1 MAKKTLYKIFAFGV
15 SVITITAVLI
25 LSVFYSY
32 SDNQLKEQL
41 RVVESVVENQLA
53 QDDDTAFIS
62 NHIDKN
68 VRITLV
74 AKDGAV
80 VADSQESANKLGNH
94 LNRQEIQQAIKNGEA
109 TVTRHSDTQEK
120 KVYYFAKQL
129 DNGNILRVSTEAKS
143 IGKFFSDYIIY
154 IILCIIVVIVAAVFV
169 SMGITKS
176 IVKPITQ
183 LGQSLDNIDKFKS
196 DEELKPLVNALLQQ
210 KKKQKMLDKQK
221 KQFTA
226 NVSHELK
233 TPLTSI
239 AGYAELI
246 ETGMA
251 KPEDIKP
258 FAGVIRK
265 QALRLVNLSEDIIQL
280 SQLEESDDEDMSFES
295 VNLYEIAQRCVEAL
309 NINAINKCVTLNLTG
324 EECYIRGKAQLVE
337 ELVYNLCDNAIRYNK
352 ENGNVT
358 VTVTS
363 LEKGA
368 SVSVKDTGIGIPK
381 KYQERIFER
390 FFRVDKSRSKA
401 TGGTGLGLAIVKHIT
416 QLHDAKLEIS
426 SEEGK
431 VTIYSKGNFC
441 MKRKSGLSKFN
452 GFLAIVLVICL
463 AATAFVINKYP
474 KIEAADA
481 NGGADAKDVAVI
493 DEFKAGTYGGKE
505 FKTQEDVVN
514 YYKEC
519 YDYTKTL
526 TAEYKTDSGET
537 HSYYK
542 MLGTETLEVNN
553 LLVEGKSNDII
564 NKLVPGIVGG
574 LFKGGTNGLS
584 PSGNRDPK
592 GDTKNDGKMDCTTS
606 HLTADDVLA
615 ANVKD
620 NNDGTITM
628 VIQPKEALLSTPGED
643 SQGRF
648 FNSLGD
654 ISSVVESISVLSFS
668 QGTVKDNFVVDY
680 KGGTGTFVI
689 DTKTNEITKADYTM
703 LVHIDVKH
711 ANVAV
716 LKDKSASLDIKYQCE
731 YPASD
736 DYLAGQ
742 NIGLTRVK

>member
-74 AKDGAV
+74 AKDGTV
-80 VADSQESANKLGNH
+80 IADSQESANKLGNH

-109 TVTRHSDTQEK
+109 TVTRHSDTQGK
-120 KVYYFAKQL
+120 KIYYFAKQL
-129 DNGNILRVSTEAKS
+129 DNGNILRVSAEAKS

-154 IILCIIVVIVAAVFV
+154 ILLCIIVVIVTAVFV

-265 QALRLVNLSEDIIQL
+265 QALRLVSLSEDIIQL

-309 NINAINKCVTLNLTG
+309 NINAINKGVTLNLTG

-337 ELVYNLCDNAIRYNK
+337 ELIYNLCDNAIRYNK

-358 VTVTS
+358 VTVTP

-416 QLHDAKLEIS
+416 QLHDAKLKIS

-431 VTIYSKGNFC
+431 
-441 MKRKSGLSKFN
+441 
-452 GFLAIVLVICL
+452 
-463 AATAFVINKYP
+463 
-474 KIEAADA
+474 
-481 NGGADAKDVAVI
+481 
-493 DEFKAGTYGGKE
+493 
-505 FKTQEDVVN
+505 
-514 YYKEC
+514 
-519 YDYTKTL
+519 
-526 TAEYKTDSGET
+526 
-537 HSYYK
+537 
-542 MLGTETLEVNN
+542 GTE
-553 LLVEGKSNDII
+553 II
-564 NKLVPGIVGG
+564 VT
-574 LFKGGTNGLS
+574 FK
-584 PSGNRDPK
+584 D
-592 GDTKNDGKMDCTTS
+592 
-606 HLTADDVLA
+606 
-615 ANVKD
+615 
-620 NNDGTITM
+620 
-628 VIQPKEALLSTPGED
+628 
-643 SQGRF
+643 
-648 FNSLGD
+648 
-654 ISSVVESISVLSFS
+654 
-668 QGTVKDNFVVDY
+668 
-680 KGGTGTFVI
+680 
-689 DTKTNEITKADYTM
+689 
-703 LVHIDVKH
+703 
-711 ANVAV
+711 
-716 LKDKSASLDIKYQCE
+716 
-731 YPASD
+731 
-736 DYLAGQ
+736 
-742 NIGLTRVK
+742 

>member
-74 AKDGAV
+74 AKDGTV
-80 VADSQESANKLGNH
+80 IADSQESANKLENH

-109 TVTRHSDTQEK
+109 TVTRHSDTQGK
-120 KVYYFAKQL
+120 KIYYFAKQL

-154 IILCIIVVIVAAVFV
+154 ILLCIIVVIVTAVFV

-280 SQLEESDDEDMSFES
+280 SQLEESDEDMSFES

-309 NINAINKCVTLNLTG
+309 NINAINKGVTLNLTG

-352 ENGNVT
+352 ENGSVT
-358 VTVTS
+358 VTVNP

-431 VTIYSKGNFC
+431 
-441 MKRKSGLSKFN
+441 
-452 GFLAIVLVICL
+452 
-463 AATAFVINKYP
+463 
-474 KIEAADA
+474 
-481 NGGADAKDVAVI
+481 
-493 DEFKAGTYGGKE
+493 
-505 FKTQEDVVN
+505 
-514 YYKEC
+514 
-519 YDYTKTL
+519 
-526 TAEYKTDSGET
+526 
-537 HSYYK
+537 
-542 MLGTETLEVNN
+542 GTE
-553 LLVEGKSNDII
+553 II
-564 NKLVPGIVGG
+564 VT
-574 LFKGGTNGLS
+574 FK
-584 PSGNRDPK
+584 D
-592 GDTKNDGKMDCTTS
+592 
-606 HLTADDVLA
+606 
-615 ANVKD
+615 
-620 NNDGTITM
+620 
-628 VIQPKEALLSTPGED
+628 
-643 SQGRF
+643 
-648 FNSLGD
+648 
-654 ISSVVESISVLSFS
+654 
-668 QGTVKDNFVVDY
+668 
-680 KGGTGTFVI
+680 
-689 DTKTNEITKADYTM
+689 
-703 LVHIDVKH
+703 
-711 ANVAV
+711 
-716 LKDKSASLDIKYQCE
+716 
-731 YPASD
+731 
-736 DYLAGQ
+736 
-742 NIGLTRVK
+742 

>member
-74 AKDGAV
+74 AKDGTV
-80 VADSQESANKLGNH
+80 IADSQESANKLGNH

-129 DNGNILRVSTEAKS
+129 DNGNVLRVSAEAKS

-154 IILCIIVVIVAAVFV
+154 ILLCIIVVIVTAVFV

-280 SQLEESDDEDMSFES
+280 SQLEESDEDMSFES

-309 NINAINKCVTLNLTG
+309 NINAINKGVTLNLTG

-358 VTVTS
+358 VTVNP

-431 VTIYSKGNFC
+431 
-441 MKRKSGLSKFN
+441 
-452 GFLAIVLVICL
+452 
-463 AATAFVINKYP
+463 
-474 KIEAADA
+474 
-481 NGGADAKDVAVI
+481 
-493 DEFKAGTYGGKE
+493 
-505 FKTQEDVVN
+505 
-514 YYKEC
+514 
-519 YDYTKTL
+519 
-526 TAEYKTDSGET
+526 
-537 HSYYK
+537 
-542 MLGTETLEVNN
+542 GTE
-553 LLVEGKSNDII
+553 II
-564 NKLVPGIVGG
+564 VT
-574 LFKGGTNGLS
+574 FK
-584 PSGNRDPK
+584 D
-592 GDTKNDGKMDCTTS
+592 
-606 HLTADDVLA
+606 
-615 ANVKD
+615 
-620 NNDGTITM
+620 
-628 VIQPKEALLSTPGED
+628 
-643 SQGRF
+643 
-648 FNSLGD
+648 
-654 ISSVVESISVLSFS
+654 
-668 QGTVKDNFVVDY
+668 
-680 KGGTGTFVI
+680 
-689 DTKTNEITKADYTM
+689 
-703 LVHIDVKH
+703 
-711 ANVAV
+711 
-716 LKDKSASLDIKYQCE
+716 
-731 YPASD
+731 
-736 DYLAGQ
+736 
-742 NIGLTRVK
+742 

>member
-431 VTIYSKGNFC
+431 
-441 MKRKSGLSKFN
+441 
-452 GFLAIVLVICL
+452 
-463 AATAFVINKYP
+463 
-474 KIEAADA
+474 
-481 NGGADAKDVAVI
+481 
-493 DEFKAGTYGGKE
+493 
-505 FKTQEDVVN
+505 
-514 YYKEC
+514 
-519 YDYTKTL
+519 
-526 TAEYKTDSGET
+526 
-537 HSYYK
+537 
-542 MLGTETLEVNN
+542 GTE
-553 LLVEGKSNDII
+553 II
-564 NKLVPGIVGG
+564 VT
-574 LFKGGTNGLS
+574 FK
-584 PSGNRDPK
+584 D
-592 GDTKNDGKMDCTTS
+592 
-606 HLTADDVLA
+606 
-615 ANVKD
+615 
-620 NNDGTITM
+620 
-628 VIQPKEALLSTPGED
+628 
-643 SQGRF
+643 
-648 FNSLGD
+648 
-654 ISSVVESISVLSFS
+654 
-668 QGTVKDNFVVDY
+668 
-680 KGGTGTFVI
+680 
-689 DTKTNEITKADYTM
+689 
-703 LVHIDVKH
+703 
-711 ANVAV
+711 
-716 LKDKSASLDIKYQCE
+716 
-731 YPASD
+731 
-736 DYLAGQ
+736 
-742 NIGLTRVK
+742 

>member
-53 QDDDTAFIS
+53 QDDDTSFIS

-74 AKDGAV
+74 AKDGTV
-80 VADSQESANKLGNH
+80 IADSQESANKLGNH

-109 TVTRHSDTQEK
+109 TVTRHSDTQGK
-120 KVYYFAKQL
+120 KIYYFAKQL

-154 IILCIIVVIVAAVFV
+154 ILLCIIVVIVTAVFV

-309 NINAINKCVTLNLTG
+309 NINAINKGVTLNLTG

-352 ENGNVT
+352 ENGSVT
-358 VTVTS
+358 VTVTP

-431 VTIYSKGNFC
+431 
-441 MKRKSGLSKFN
+441 
-452 GFLAIVLVICL
+452 
-463 AATAFVINKYP
+463 
-474 KIEAADA
+474 
-481 NGGADAKDVAVI
+481 
-493 DEFKAGTYGGKE
+493 
-505 FKTQEDVVN
+505 
-514 YYKEC
+514 
-519 YDYTKTL
+519 
-526 TAEYKTDSGET
+526 
-537 HSYYK
+537 
-542 MLGTETLEVNN
+542 GTE
-553 LLVEGKSNDII
+553 II
-564 NKLVPGIVGG
+564 VT
-574 LFKGGTNGLS
+574 FK
-584 PSGNRDPK
+584 D
-592 GDTKNDGKMDCTTS
+592 
-606 HLTADDVLA
+606 
-615 ANVKD
+615 
-620 NNDGTITM
+620 
-628 VIQPKEALLSTPGED
+628 
-643 SQGRF
+643 
-648 FNSLGD
+648 
-654 ISSVVESISVLSFS
+654 
-668 QGTVKDNFVVDY
+668 
-680 KGGTGTFVI
+680 
-689 DTKTNEITKADYTM
+689 
-703 LVHIDVKH
+703 
-711 ANVAV
+711 
-716 LKDKSASLDIKYQCE
+716 
-731 YPASD
+731 
-736 DYLAGQ
+736 
-742 NIGLTRVK
+742 

>member
-74 AKDGAV
+74 AKDGTV
-80 VADSQESANKLGNH
+80 IADSQESANKLGNH

-109 TVTRHSDTQEK
+109 TVTRHSDTQGK
-120 KVYYFAKQL
+120 KIYYFAKQL

-143 IGKFFSDYIIY
+143 IGKFFSDYIMY
-154 IILCIIVVIVAAVFV
+154 IFLCIIVVIVAAVFV

-358 VTVTS
+358 VTVNP

-431 VTIYSKGNFC
+431 
-441 MKRKSGLSKFN
+441 
-452 GFLAIVLVICL
+452 
-463 AATAFVINKYP
+463 
-474 KIEAADA
+474 
-481 NGGADAKDVAVI
+481 
-493 DEFKAGTYGGKE
+493 
-505 FKTQEDVVN
+505 
-514 YYKEC
+514 
-519 YDYTKTL
+519 
-526 TAEYKTDSGET
+526 
-537 HSYYK
+537 
-542 MLGTETLEVNN
+542 GTE
-553 LLVEGKSNDII
+553 II
-564 NKLVPGIVGG
+564 VT
-574 LFKGGTNGLS
+574 FK
-584 PSGNRDPK
+584 D
-592 GDTKNDGKMDCTTS
+592 
-606 HLTADDVLA
+606 
-615 ANVKD
+615 
-620 NNDGTITM
+620 
-628 VIQPKEALLSTPGED
+628 
-643 SQGRF
+643 
-648 FNSLGD
+648 
-654 ISSVVESISVLSFS
+654 
-668 QGTVKDNFVVDY
+668 
-680 KGGTGTFVI
+680 
-689 DTKTNEITKADYTM
+689 
-703 LVHIDVKH
+703 
-711 ANVAV
+711 
-716 LKDKSASLDIKYQCE
+716 
-731 YPASD
+731 
-736 DYLAGQ
+736 
-742 NIGLTRVK
+742 

>member
-74 AKDGAV
+74 AKDGTV
-80 VADSQESANKLGNH
+80 IADSQESANKLGNH

-129 DNGNILRVSTEAKS
+129 DNGNVLRVSAEAKS

-154 IILCIIVVIVAAVFV
+154 IFLCIIVVIVAAVFV

-358 VTVTS
+358 VTVTP

-390 FFRVDKSRSKA
+390 FFLVDKSRSKA

-431 VTIYSKGNFC
+431 
-441 MKRKSGLSKFN
+441 
-452 GFLAIVLVICL
+452 
-463 AATAFVINKYP
+463 
-474 KIEAADA
+474 
-481 NGGADAKDVAVI
+481 
-493 DEFKAGTYGGKE
+493 
-505 FKTQEDVVN
+505 
-514 YYKEC
+514 
-519 YDYTKTL
+519 
-526 TAEYKTDSGET
+526 
-537 HSYYK
+537 
-542 MLGTETLEVNN
+542 GTE
-553 LLVEGKSNDII
+553 II
-564 NKLVPGIVGG
+564 VT
-574 LFKGGTNGLS
+574 FK
-584 PSGNRDPK
+584 D
-592 GDTKNDGKMDCTTS
+592 
-606 HLTADDVLA
+606 
-615 ANVKD
+615 
-620 NNDGTITM
+620 
-628 VIQPKEALLSTPGED
+628 
-643 SQGRF
+643 
-648 FNSLGD
+648 
-654 ISSVVESISVLSFS
+654 
-668 QGTVKDNFVVDY
+668 
-680 KGGTGTFVI
+680 
-689 DTKTNEITKADYTM
+689 
-703 LVHIDVKH
+703 
-711 ANVAV
+711 
-716 LKDKSASLDIKYQCE
+716 
-731 YPASD
+731 
-736 DYLAGQ
+736 
-742 NIGLTRVK
+742 

>member
-74 AKDGAV
+74 AKDGTV
-80 VADSQESANKLGNH
+80 IADSQESANKLGNH

-109 TVTRHSDTQEK
+109 TVTRHSDTQGK

-154 IILCIIVVIVAAVFV
+154 ILLCIIVVIVTAVFV

-309 NINAINKCVTLNLTG
+309 NINAINKGVTLNLTG

-358 VTVTS
+358 VTVKP

-431 VTIYSKGNFC
+431 
-441 MKRKSGLSKFN
+441 
-452 GFLAIVLVICL
+452 
-463 AATAFVINKYP
+463 
-474 KIEAADA
+474 
-481 NGGADAKDVAVI
+481 
-493 DEFKAGTYGGKE
+493 
-505 FKTQEDVVN
+505 
-514 YYKEC
+514 
-519 YDYTKTL
+519 
-526 TAEYKTDSGET
+526 
-537 HSYYK
+537 
-542 MLGTETLEVNN
+542 GTE
-553 LLVEGKSNDII
+553 II
-564 NKLVPGIVGG
+564 VT
-574 LFKGGTNGLS
+574 FK
-584 PSGNRDPK
+584 D
-592 GDTKNDGKMDCTTS
+592 
-606 HLTADDVLA
+606 
-615 ANVKD
+615 
-620 NNDGTITM
+620 
-628 VIQPKEALLSTPGED
+628 
-643 SQGRF
+643 
-648 FNSLGD
+648 
-654 ISSVVESISVLSFS
+654 
-668 QGTVKDNFVVDY
+668 
-680 KGGTGTFVI
+680 
-689 DTKTNEITKADYTM
+689 
-703 LVHIDVKH
+703 
-711 ANVAV
+711 
-716 LKDKSASLDIKYQCE
+716 
-731 YPASD
+731 
-736 DYLAGQ
+736 
-742 NIGLTRVK
+742 

>member
-74 AKDGAV
+74 AKDGTV
-80 VADSQESANKLGNH
+80 IADSQESANKLGNH

-109 TVTRHSDTQEK
+109 TVTRHSDTQGK

-129 DNGNILRVSTEAKS
+129 DNGNILRVSAEAKS

-154 IILCIIVVIVAAVFV
+154 ILLCIIVVIVTAVFV

-358 VTVTS
+358 VTVS
-363 LEKGA
+363 PLEKGA

-431 VTIYSKGNFC
+431 
-441 MKRKSGLSKFN
+441 
-452 GFLAIVLVICL
+452 
-463 AATAFVINKYP
+463 
-474 KIEAADA
+474 
-481 NGGADAKDVAVI
+481 
-493 DEFKAGTYGGKE
+493 
-505 FKTQEDVVN
+505 
-514 YYKEC
+514 
-519 YDYTKTL
+519 
-526 TAEYKTDSGET
+526 
-537 HSYYK
+537 
-542 MLGTETLEVNN
+542 GTE
-553 LLVEGKSNDII
+553 II
-564 NKLVPGIVGG
+564 VT
-574 LFKGGTNGLS
+574 FK
-584 PSGNRDPK
+584 D
-592 GDTKNDGKMDCTTS
+592 
-606 HLTADDVLA
+606 
-615 ANVKD
+615 
-620 NNDGTITM
+620 
-628 VIQPKEALLSTPGED
+628 
-643 SQGRF
+643 
-648 FNSLGD
+648 
-654 ISSVVESISVLSFS
+654 
-668 QGTVKDNFVVDY
+668 
-680 KGGTGTFVI
+680 
-689 DTKTNEITKADYTM
+689 
-703 LVHIDVKH
+703 
-711 ANVAV
+711 
-716 LKDKSASLDIKYQCE
+716 
-731 YPASD
+731 
-736 DYLAGQ
+736 
-742 NIGLTRVK
+742 

>member
-74 AKDGAV
+74 AKDGTV
-80 VADSQESANKLGNH
+80 IADSQESANKLGNH

-109 TVTRHSDTQEK
+109 TVTRHSDTQGK
-120 KVYYFAKQL
+120 KIYYFAKQL
-129 DNGNILRVSTEAKS
+129 DNGNVLRVSAEAKS
-143 IGKFFSDYIIY
+143 IGKFFSDYIMY
-154 IILCIIVVIVAAVFV
+154 IFLCIIVVIVAAVFV

-309 NINAINKCVTLNLTG
+309 NINAINKGVTLNLTG

-358 VTVTS
+358 VTVNP

-431 VTIYSKGNFC
+431 
-441 MKRKSGLSKFN
+441 
-452 GFLAIVLVICL
+452 
-463 AATAFVINKYP
+463 
-474 KIEAADA
+474 
-481 NGGADAKDVAVI
+481 
-493 DEFKAGTYGGKE
+493 
-505 FKTQEDVVN
+505 
-514 YYKEC
+514 
-519 YDYTKTL
+519 
-526 TAEYKTDSGET
+526 
-537 HSYYK
+537 
-542 MLGTETLEVNN
+542 GTE
-553 LLVEGKSNDII
+553 II
-564 NKLVPGIVGG
+564 VT
-574 LFKGGTNGLS
+574 FK
-584 PSGNRDPK
+584 D
-592 GDTKNDGKMDCTTS
+592 
-606 HLTADDVLA
+606 
-615 ANVKD
+615 
-620 NNDGTITM
+620 
-628 VIQPKEALLSTPGED
+628 
-643 SQGRF
+643 
-648 FNSLGD
+648 
-654 ISSVVESISVLSFS
+654 
-668 QGTVKDNFVVDY
+668 
-680 KGGTGTFVI
+680 
-689 DTKTNEITKADYTM
+689 
-703 LVHIDVKH
+703 
-711 ANVAV
+711 
-716 LKDKSASLDIKYQCE
+716 
-731 YPASD
+731 
-736 DYLAGQ
+736 
-742 NIGLTRVK
+742 

>member
-74 AKDGAV
+74 ANDGTV
-80 VADSQESANKLGNH
+80 IADSQESANKLENH

-109 TVTRHSDTQEK
+109 TVTRHSDTQGK
-120 KVYYFAKQL
+120 KIYYFAKQL

-154 IILCIIVVIVAAVFV
+154 ILLCIIVVIVTAVFV

-358 VTVTS
+358 VTVTP

-431 VTIYSKGNFC
+431 
-441 MKRKSGLSKFN
+441 
-452 GFLAIVLVICL
+452 
-463 AATAFVINKYP
+463 
-474 KIEAADA
+474 
-481 NGGADAKDVAVI
+481 
-493 DEFKAGTYGGKE
+493 
-505 FKTQEDVVN
+505 
-514 YYKEC
+514 
-519 YDYTKTL
+519 
-526 TAEYKTDSGET
+526 
-537 HSYYK
+537 
-542 MLGTETLEVNN
+542 GTE
-553 LLVEGKSNDII
+553 II
-564 NKLVPGIVGG
+564 VT
-574 LFKGGTNGLS
+574 FK
-584 PSGNRDPK
+584 D
-592 GDTKNDGKMDCTTS
+592 
-606 HLTADDVLA
+606 
-615 ANVKD
+615 
-620 NNDGTITM
+620 
-628 VIQPKEALLSTPGED
+628 
-643 SQGRF
+643 
-648 FNSLGD
+648 
-654 ISSVVESISVLSFS
+654 
-668 QGTVKDNFVVDY
+668 
-680 KGGTGTFVI
+680 
-689 DTKTNEITKADYTM
+689 
-703 LVHIDVKH
+703 
-711 ANVAV
+711 
-716 LKDKSASLDIKYQCE
+716 
-731 YPASD
+731 
-736 DYLAGQ
+736 
-742 NIGLTRVK
+742 

>member
-74 AKDGAV
+74 AKDGTV
-80 VADSQESANKLGNH
+80 IADSQESANKLGNH

-129 DNGNILRVSTEAKS
+129 DNGNILRVSAEAKS

-154 IILCIIVVIVAAVFV
+154 ILLCIIVVIVTAVFV

-358 VTVTS
+358 VTVNP

-431 VTIYSKGNFC
+431 
-441 MKRKSGLSKFN
+441 
-452 GFLAIVLVICL
+452 
-463 AATAFVINKYP
+463 
-474 KIEAADA
+474 
-481 NGGADAKDVAVI
+481 
-493 DEFKAGTYGGKE
+493 
-505 FKTQEDVVN
+505 
-514 YYKEC
+514 
-519 YDYTKTL
+519 
-526 TAEYKTDSGET
+526 
-537 HSYYK
+537 
-542 MLGTETLEVNN
+542 GTE
-553 LLVEGKSNDII
+553 II
-564 NKLVPGIVGG
+564 VT
-574 LFKGGTNGLS
+574 FK
-584 PSGNRDPK
+584 D
-592 GDTKNDGKMDCTTS
+592 
-606 HLTADDVLA
+606 
-615 ANVKD
+615 
-620 NNDGTITM
+620 
-628 VIQPKEALLSTPGED
+628 
-643 SQGRF
+643 
-648 FNSLGD
+648 
-654 ISSVVESISVLSFS
+654 
-668 QGTVKDNFVVDY
+668 
-680 KGGTGTFVI
+680 
-689 DTKTNEITKADYTM
+689 
-703 LVHIDVKH
+703 
-711 ANVAV
+711 
-716 LKDKSASLDIKYQCE
+716 
-731 YPASD
+731 
-736 DYLAGQ
+736 
-742 NIGLTRVK
+742 

>member
-74 AKDGAV
+74 AKDGTV
-80 VADSQESANKLGNH
+80 IADSQESANKLGNH

-129 DNGNILRVSTEAKS
+129 DNGNVLRVSAEAKS

-154 IILCIIVVIVAAVFV
+154 ILLCIIVVIVTAVFV

-309 NINAINKCVTLNLTG
+309 NINAINKGVTLNLTG

-358 VTVTS
+358 VTVTP

-426 SEEGK
+426 SEE
-431 VTIYSKGNFC
+431 SKGTEI
-441 MKRKSGLSKFN
+441 
-452 GFLAIVLVICL
+452 IV
-463 AATAFVINKYP
+463 T
-474 KIEAADA
+474 
-481 NGGADAKDVAVI
+481 
-493 DEFKAGTYGGKE
+493 FKE
-505 FKTQEDVVN
+505 
-514 YYKEC
+514 
-519 YDYTKTL
+519 
-526 TAEYKTDSGET
+526 
-537 HSYYK
+537 
-542 MLGTETLEVNN
+542 
-553 LLVEGKSNDII
+553 
-564 NKLVPGIVGG
+564 
-574 LFKGGTNGLS
+574 
-584 PSGNRDPK
+584 
-592 GDTKNDGKMDCTTS
+592 
-606 HLTADDVLA
+606 
-615 ANVKD
+615 
-620 NNDGTITM
+620 
-628 VIQPKEALLSTPGED
+628 
-643 SQGRF
+643 
-648 FNSLGD
+648 
-654 ISSVVESISVLSFS
+654 
-668 QGTVKDNFVVDY
+668 
-680 KGGTGTFVI
+680 
-689 DTKTNEITKADYTM
+689 
-703 LVHIDVKH
+703 
-711 ANVAV
+711 
-716 LKDKSASLDIKYQCE
+716 
-731 YPASD
+731 
-736 DYLAGQ
+736 
-742 NIGLTRVK
+742 

>member
-1 MAKKTLYKIFAFGV
+1 MTKKTLYKIFAFGV

-32 SDNQLKEQL
+32 SDKQLKEQL
-41 RVVESVVENQLA
+41 RVIENVVETQLA
-53 QDDDTAFIS
+53 QDDNTDFIS

-68 VRITLV
+68 IRITLV
-74 AKDGAV
+74 AKYGTV
-80 VADSQESANKLGNH
+80 IADSWESASKLDNH
-94 LNRQEIQQAIKNGEA
+94 LQRQEIQQAIKNGEA
-109 TVTRHSDTQEK
+109 TVTRHSDTQGQ

-129 DNGNILRVSTEAKS
+129 SNGNILRVSTEAKS
-143 IGKFFSDYIIY
+143 IGRFFSDYIIY
-154 IILCIIVVIVAAVFV
+154 ILLCIIVVIVAAVFV
-169 SMGITKS
+169 SIGITKS
-176 IVKPITQ
+176 IVKPITR

-265 QALRLVNLSEDIIQL
+265 QALRLVSLSEDIIQL

-309 NINAINKCVTLNLTG
+309 NINAINKGVTLSLAG

-352 ENGNVT
+352 ENGSVT
-358 VTVTS
+358 VTVTP

-416 QLHDAKLEIS
+416 QLHDAKLEIN

-431 VTIYSKGNFC
+431 
-441 MKRKSGLSKFN
+441 
-452 GFLAIVLVICL
+452 
-463 AATAFVINKYP
+463 
-474 KIEAADA
+474 
-481 NGGADAKDVAVI
+481 
-493 DEFKAGTYGGKE
+493 
-505 FKTQEDVVN
+505 
-514 YYKEC
+514 
-519 YDYTKTL
+519 
-526 TAEYKTDSGET
+526 
-537 HSYYK
+537 
-542 MLGTETLEVNN
+542 GTE
-553 LLVEGKSNDII
+553 II
-564 NKLVPGIVGG
+564 VT
-574 LFKGGTNGLS
+574 FK
-584 PSGNRDPK
+584 D
-592 GDTKNDGKMDCTTS
+592 
-606 HLTADDVLA
+606 
-615 ANVKD
+615 
-620 NNDGTITM
+620 
-628 VIQPKEALLSTPGED
+628 
-643 SQGRF
+643 
-648 FNSLGD
+648 
-654 ISSVVESISVLSFS
+654 
-668 QGTVKDNFVVDY
+668 
-680 KGGTGTFVI
+680 
-689 DTKTNEITKADYTM
+689 
-703 LVHIDVKH
+703 
-711 ANVAV
+711 
-716 LKDKSASLDIKYQCE
+716 
-731 YPASD
+731 
-736 DYLAGQ
+736 
-742 NIGLTRVK
+742 

>member
-1 MAKKTLYKIFAFGV
+1 VAKKTLYKIFAFGV

-431 VTIYSKGNFC
+431 
-441 MKRKSGLSKFN
+441 
-452 GFLAIVLVICL
+452 
-463 AATAFVINKYP
+463 
-474 KIEAADA
+474 
-481 NGGADAKDVAVI
+481 
-493 DEFKAGTYGGKE
+493 
-505 FKTQEDVVN
+505 
-514 YYKEC
+514 
-519 YDYTKTL
+519 
-526 TAEYKTDSGET
+526 
-537 HSYYK
+537 
-542 MLGTETLEVNN
+542 GTE
-553 LLVEGKSNDII
+553 II
-564 NKLVPGIVGG
+564 VT
-574 LFKGGTNGLS
+574 FK
-584 PSGNRDPK
+584 D
-592 GDTKNDGKMDCTTS
+592 
-606 HLTADDVLA
+606 
-615 ANVKD
+615 
-620 NNDGTITM
+620 
-628 VIQPKEALLSTPGED
+628 
-643 SQGRF
+643 
-648 FNSLGD
+648 
-654 ISSVVESISVLSFS
+654 
-668 QGTVKDNFVVDY
+668 
-680 KGGTGTFVI
+680 
-689 DTKTNEITKADYTM
+689 
-703 LVHIDVKH
+703 
-711 ANVAV
+711 
-716 LKDKSASLDIKYQCE
+716 
-731 YPASD
+731 
-736 DYLAGQ
+736 
-742 NIGLTRVK
+742 

>member
-74 AKDGAV
+74 AKDGTV
-80 VADSQESANKLGNH
+80 IADSQESANKLGNH

-109 TVTRHSDTQEK
+109 TVTRHSDTQGK

-129 DNGNILRVSTEAKS
+129 DNGNILRVSAEAKS

-154 IILCIIVVIVAAVFV
+154 ILLCIIVVIVTAVFV

-309 NINAINKCVTLNLTG
+309 NINAINKGVTLNLTG

-358 VTVTS
+358 VTVTP

-368 SVSVKDTGIGIPK
+368 SVSVKDTGIGISK

-426 SEEGK
+426 SEE
-431 VTIYSKGNFC
+431 SKGTEI
-441 MKRKSGLSKFN
+441 
-452 GFLAIVLVICL
+452 IV
-463 AATAFVINKYP
+463 TF
-474 KIEAADA
+474 
-481 NGGADAKDVAVI
+481 KD
-493 DEFKAGTYGGKE
+493 
-505 FKTQEDVVN
+505 
-514 YYKEC
+514 
-519 YDYTKTL
+519 
-526 TAEYKTDSGET
+526 
-537 HSYYK
+537 
-542 MLGTETLEVNN
+542 
-553 LLVEGKSNDII
+553 
-564 NKLVPGIVGG
+564 
-574 LFKGGTNGLS
+574 
-584 PSGNRDPK
+584 
-592 GDTKNDGKMDCTTS
+592 
-606 HLTADDVLA
+606 
-615 ANVKD
+615 
-620 NNDGTITM
+620 
-628 VIQPKEALLSTPGED
+628 
-643 SQGRF
+643 
-648 FNSLGD
+648 
-654 ISSVVESISVLSFS
+654 
-668 QGTVKDNFVVDY
+668 
-680 KGGTGTFVI
+680 
-689 DTKTNEITKADYTM
+689 
-703 LVHIDVKH
+703 
-711 ANVAV
+711 
-716 LKDKSASLDIKYQCE
+716 
-731 YPASD
+731 
-736 DYLAGQ
+736 
-742 NIGLTRVK
+742 

>member
-53 QDDDTAFIS
+53 QDDDTSFIS

-74 AKDGAV
+74 AKDGTV
-80 VADSQESANKLGNH
+80 IADSQESVNKLGNH

-109 TVTRHSDTQEK
+109 TVTRHSDTQGK

-129 DNGNILRVSTEAKS
+129 DNGNVLRVSAEAKS

-154 IILCIIVVIVAAVFV
+154 IFLCIIVVIVAAVFV

-309 NINAINKCVTLNLTG
+309 NINAINKGVTLNLIG
-324 EECYIRGKAQLVE
+324 EQCYIRGKAQLVE

-358 VTVTS
+358 VTVTP

-431 VTIYSKGNFC
+431 
-441 MKRKSGLSKFN
+441 
-452 GFLAIVLVICL
+452 
-463 AATAFVINKYP
+463 
-474 KIEAADA
+474 
-481 NGGADAKDVAVI
+481 
-493 DEFKAGTYGGKE
+493 
-505 FKTQEDVVN
+505 
-514 YYKEC
+514 
-519 YDYTKTL
+519 
-526 TAEYKTDSGET
+526 
-537 HSYYK
+537 
-542 MLGTETLEVNN
+542 GTE
-553 LLVEGKSNDII
+553 II
-564 NKLVPGIVGG
+564 VT
-574 LFKGGTNGLS
+574 FK
-584 PSGNRDPK
+584 D
-592 GDTKNDGKMDCTTS
+592 
-606 HLTADDVLA
+606 
-615 ANVKD
+615 
-620 NNDGTITM
+620 
-628 VIQPKEALLSTPGED
+628 
-643 SQGRF
+643 
-648 FNSLGD
+648 
-654 ISSVVESISVLSFS
+654 
-668 QGTVKDNFVVDY
+668 
-680 KGGTGTFVI
+680 
-689 DTKTNEITKADYTM
+689 
-703 LVHIDVKH
+703 
-711 ANVAV
+711 
-716 LKDKSASLDIKYQCE
+716 
-731 YPASD
+731 
-736 DYLAGQ
+736 
-742 NIGLTRVK
+742 

>member
-74 AKDGAV
+74 AKDGTV
-80 VADSQESANKLGNH
+80 IADSQESVNKLGNH

-109 TVTRHSDTQEK
+109 TVTRHSDTQGK

-129 DNGNILRVSTEAKS
+129 DNGNILRVSAEAKS

-154 IILCIIVVIVAAVFV
+154 IFLCIIVVIVAAVFV
-169 SMGITKS
+169 RMGITKS

-358 VTVTS
+358 VTVNP

-431 VTIYSKGNFC
+431 
-441 MKRKSGLSKFN
+441 
-452 GFLAIVLVICL
+452 
-463 AATAFVINKYP
+463 
-474 KIEAADA
+474 
-481 NGGADAKDVAVI
+481 
-493 DEFKAGTYGGKE
+493 
-505 FKTQEDVVN
+505 
-514 YYKEC
+514 
-519 YDYTKTL
+519 
-526 TAEYKTDSGET
+526 
-537 HSYYK
+537 
-542 MLGTETLEVNN
+542 GTE
-553 LLVEGKSNDII
+553 II
-564 NKLVPGIVGG
+564 VT
-574 LFKGGTNGLS
+574 FK
-584 PSGNRDPK
+584 D
-592 GDTKNDGKMDCTTS
+592 
-606 HLTADDVLA
+606 
-615 ANVKD
+615 
-620 NNDGTITM
+620 
-628 VIQPKEALLSTPGED
+628 
-643 SQGRF
+643 
-648 FNSLGD
+648 
-654 ISSVVESISVLSFS
+654 
-668 QGTVKDNFVVDY
+668 
-680 KGGTGTFVI
+680 
-689 DTKTNEITKADYTM
+689 
-703 LVHIDVKH
+703 
-711 ANVAV
+711 
-716 LKDKSASLDIKYQCE
+716 
-731 YPASD
+731 
-736 DYLAGQ
+736 
-742 NIGLTRVK
+742 

>member
-53 QDDDTAFIS
+53 QDDDTAFIA

-74 AKDGAV
+74 AKDGTV
-80 VADSQESANKLGNH
+80 IADSQESANKLGNH

-109 TVTRHSDTQEK
+109 TVTRHSDTQGK

-154 IILCIIVVIVAAVFV
+154 IFLCIIVVIVAAVFV

-358 VTVTS
+358 VTVNP

-431 VTIYSKGNFC
+431 
-441 MKRKSGLSKFN
+441 
-452 GFLAIVLVICL
+452 
-463 AATAFVINKYP
+463 
-474 KIEAADA
+474 
-481 NGGADAKDVAVI
+481 
-493 DEFKAGTYGGKE
+493 
-505 FKTQEDVVN
+505 
-514 YYKEC
+514 
-519 YDYTKTL
+519 
-526 TAEYKTDSGET
+526 
-537 HSYYK
+537 
-542 MLGTETLEVNN
+542 GTE
-553 LLVEGKSNDII
+553 II
-564 NKLVPGIVGG
+564 VT
-574 LFKGGTNGLS
+574 FK
-584 PSGNRDPK
+584 D
-592 GDTKNDGKMDCTTS
+592 
-606 HLTADDVLA
+606 
-615 ANVKD
+615 
-620 NNDGTITM
+620 
-628 VIQPKEALLSTPGED
+628 
-643 SQGRF
+643 
-648 FNSLGD
+648 
-654 ISSVVESISVLSFS
+654 
-668 QGTVKDNFVVDY
+668 
-680 KGGTGTFVI
+680 
-689 DTKTNEITKADYTM
+689 
-703 LVHIDVKH
+703 
-711 ANVAV
+711 
-716 LKDKSASLDIKYQCE
+716 
-731 YPASD
+731 
-736 DYLAGQ
+736 
-742 NIGLTRVK
+742 

>member
-280 SQLEESDDEDMSFES
+280 SQLEERDDEDMSFES

-431 VTIYSKGNFC
+431 
-441 MKRKSGLSKFN
+441 
-452 GFLAIVLVICL
+452 
-463 AATAFVINKYP
+463 
-474 KIEAADA
+474 
-481 NGGADAKDVAVI
+481 
-493 DEFKAGTYGGKE
+493 
-505 FKTQEDVVN
+505 
-514 YYKEC
+514 
-519 YDYTKTL
+519 
-526 TAEYKTDSGET
+526 
-537 HSYYK
+537 
-542 MLGTETLEVNN
+542 GTE
-553 LLVEGKSNDII
+553 II
-564 NKLVPGIVGG
+564 VT
-574 LFKGGTNGLS
+574 FK
-584 PSGNRDPK
+584 D
-592 GDTKNDGKMDCTTS
+592 
-606 HLTADDVLA
+606 
-615 ANVKD
+615 
-620 NNDGTITM
+620 
-628 VIQPKEALLSTPGED
+628 
-643 SQGRF
+643 
-648 FNSLGD
+648 
-654 ISSVVESISVLSFS
+654 
-668 QGTVKDNFVVDY
+668 
-680 KGGTGTFVI
+680 
-689 DTKTNEITKADYTM
+689 
-703 LVHIDVKH
+703 
-711 ANVAV
+711 
-716 LKDKSASLDIKYQCE
+716 
-731 YPASD
+731 
-736 DYLAGQ
+736 
-742 NIGLTRVK
+742 

>member
-74 AKDGAV
+74 AKDGTV
-80 VADSQESANKLGNH
+80 IADSQESANKLGNH

-129 DNGNILRVSTEAKS
+129 DNGNILRVSAEAKS

-154 IILCIIVVIVAAVFV
+154 ILLCIIVVIVTAVFV

-280 SQLEESDDEDMSFES
+280 SQLEESDDEEMSFES

-309 NINAINKCVTLNLTG
+309 NINAINKGVTLNLMG

-431 VTIYSKGNFC
+431 
-441 MKRKSGLSKFN
+441 
-452 GFLAIVLVICL
+452 
-463 AATAFVINKYP
+463 
-474 KIEAADA
+474 
-481 NGGADAKDVAVI
+481 
-493 DEFKAGTYGGKE
+493 
-505 FKTQEDVVN
+505 
-514 YYKEC
+514 
-519 YDYTKTL
+519 
-526 TAEYKTDSGET
+526 
-537 HSYYK
+537 
-542 MLGTETLEVNN
+542 GTE
-553 LLVEGKSNDII
+553 II
-564 NKLVPGIVGG
+564 VT
-574 LFKGGTNGLS
+574 FK
-584 PSGNRDPK
+584 D
-592 GDTKNDGKMDCTTS
+592 
-606 HLTADDVLA
+606 
-615 ANVKD
+615 
-620 NNDGTITM
+620 
-628 VIQPKEALLSTPGED
+628 
-643 SQGRF
+643 
-648 FNSLGD
+648 
-654 ISSVVESISVLSFS
+654 
-668 QGTVKDNFVVDY
+668 
-680 KGGTGTFVI
+680 
-689 DTKTNEITKADYTM
+689 
-703 LVHIDVKH
+703 
-711 ANVAV
+711 
-716 LKDKSASLDIKYQCE
+716 
-731 YPASD
+731 
-736 DYLAGQ
+736 
-742 NIGLTRVK
+742 

>member
-74 AKDGAV
+74 AKDGTV
-80 VADSQESANKLGNH
+80 IADSQENANKLGNH

-129 DNGNILRVSTEAKS
+129 DNGNILRVSAEAKS

-154 IILCIIVVIVAAVFV
+154 IFLCIIVVIVTAVFV

-309 NINAINKCVTLNLTG
+309 NINAINKGVTLNLTG

-358 VTVTS
+358 VTVTP

-431 VTIYSKGNFC
+431 
-441 MKRKSGLSKFN
+441 
-452 GFLAIVLVICL
+452 
-463 AATAFVINKYP
+463 
-474 KIEAADA
+474 
-481 NGGADAKDVAVI
+481 
-493 DEFKAGTYGGKE
+493 
-505 FKTQEDVVN
+505 
-514 YYKEC
+514 
-519 YDYTKTL
+519 
-526 TAEYKTDSGET
+526 
-537 HSYYK
+537 
-542 MLGTETLEVNN
+542 GTE
-553 LLVEGKSNDII
+553 II
-564 NKLVPGIVGG
+564 VT
-574 LFKGGTNGLS
+574 FK
-584 PSGNRDPK
+584 D
-592 GDTKNDGKMDCTTS
+592 
-606 HLTADDVLA
+606 
-615 ANVKD
+615 
-620 NNDGTITM
+620 
-628 VIQPKEALLSTPGED
+628 
-643 SQGRF
+643 
-648 FNSLGD
+648 
-654 ISSVVESISVLSFS
+654 
-668 QGTVKDNFVVDY
+668 
-680 KGGTGTFVI
+680 
-689 DTKTNEITKADYTM
+689 
-703 LVHIDVKH
+703 
-711 ANVAV
+711 
-716 LKDKSASLDIKYQCE
+716 
-731 YPASD
+731 
-736 DYLAGQ
+736 
-742 NIGLTRVK
+742 

>member
-74 AKDGAV
+74 AKDGTV
-80 VADSQESANKLGNH
+80 IADSQESANKLGNH

-109 TVTRHSDTQEK
+109 TVTRHSDTQGK

-129 DNGNILRVSTEAKS
+129 DNGNVLRVSTEAKS

-154 IILCIIVVIVAAVFV
+154 IFLCIIVVIVAAVFV

-358 VTVTS
+358 VTVNP

-431 VTIYSKGNFC
+431 
-441 MKRKSGLSKFN
+441 
-452 GFLAIVLVICL
+452 
-463 AATAFVINKYP
+463 
-474 KIEAADA
+474 
-481 NGGADAKDVAVI
+481 
-493 DEFKAGTYGGKE
+493 
-505 FKTQEDVVN
+505 
-514 YYKEC
+514 
-519 YDYTKTL
+519 
-526 TAEYKTDSGET
+526 
-537 HSYYK
+537 
-542 MLGTETLEVNN
+542 GTE
-553 LLVEGKSNDII
+553 II
-564 NKLVPGIVGG
+564 V
-574 LFKGGTNGLS
+574 
-584 PSGNRDPK
+584 
-592 GDTKNDGKMDCTTS
+592 
-606 HLTADDVLA
+606 
-615 ANVKD
+615 
-620 NNDGTITM
+620 
-628 VIQPKEALLSTPGED
+628 
-643 SQGRF
+643 
-648 FNSLGD
+648 
-654 ISSVVESISVLSFS
+654 
-668 QGTVKDNFVVDY
+668 TVKD
-680 KGGTGTFVI
+680 
-689 DTKTNEITKADYTM
+689 
-703 LVHIDVKH
+703 
-711 ANVAV
+711 
-716 LKDKSASLDIKYQCE
+716 
-731 YPASD
+731 
-736 DYLAGQ
+736 
-742 NIGLTRVK
+742 

>member
-74 AKDGAV
+74 AKDGTV
-80 VADSQESANKLGNH
+80 IADSQESANKLGNH

-109 TVTRHSDTQEK
+109 TVTRHSDTQGK
-120 KVYYFAKQL
+120 KIYYFAKQL
-129 DNGNILRVSTEAKS
+129 DNGNVLRVSAEAKS

-154 IILCIIVVIVAAVFV
+154 IFLCIIVVIVAAVFV

-358 VTVTS
+358 VTVS
-363 LEKGA
+363 PLEKGA

-431 VTIYSKGNFC
+431 
-441 MKRKSGLSKFN
+441 
-452 GFLAIVLVICL
+452 
-463 AATAFVINKYP
+463 
-474 KIEAADA
+474 
-481 NGGADAKDVAVI
+481 
-493 DEFKAGTYGGKE
+493 
-505 FKTQEDVVN
+505 
-514 YYKEC
+514 
-519 YDYTKTL
+519 
-526 TAEYKTDSGET
+526 
-537 HSYYK
+537 
-542 MLGTETLEVNN
+542 GTE
-553 LLVEGKSNDII
+553 II
-564 NKLVPGIVGG
+564 VT
-574 LFKGGTNGLS
+574 FK
-584 PSGNRDPK
+584 D
-592 GDTKNDGKMDCTTS
+592 
-606 HLTADDVLA
+606 
-615 ANVKD
+615 
-620 NNDGTITM
+620 
-628 VIQPKEALLSTPGED
+628 
-643 SQGRF
+643 
-648 FNSLGD
+648 
-654 ISSVVESISVLSFS
+654 
-668 QGTVKDNFVVDY
+668 
-680 KGGTGTFVI
+680 
-689 DTKTNEITKADYTM
+689 
-703 LVHIDVKH
+703 
-711 ANVAV
+711 
-716 LKDKSASLDIKYQCE
+716 
-731 YPASD
+731 
-736 DYLAGQ
+736 
-742 NIGLTRVK
+742 

>member
-74 AKDGAV
+74 AKDGTV
-80 VADSQESANKLGNH
+80 IADSQESANKLENH

-109 TVTRHSDTQEK
+109 TVTRHSDTQGK
-120 KVYYFAKQL
+120 KIYYFAKQL
-129 DNGNILRVSTEAKS
+129 DNGNVLRVSAEAKS

-154 IILCIIVVIVAAVFV
+154 IFLCIIVVIVAAVFV

-309 NINAINKCVTLNLTG
+309 NINAINKGVTLNLTG

-358 VTVTS
+358 VTVTPF
-363 LEKGA
+363 EKGA

-431 VTIYSKGNFC
+431 
-441 MKRKSGLSKFN
+441 
-452 GFLAIVLVICL
+452 
-463 AATAFVINKYP
+463 
-474 KIEAADA
+474 
-481 NGGADAKDVAVI
+481 
-493 DEFKAGTYGGKE
+493 
-505 FKTQEDVVN
+505 
-514 YYKEC
+514 
-519 YDYTKTL
+519 
-526 TAEYKTDSGET
+526 
-537 HSYYK
+537 
-542 MLGTETLEVNN
+542 GTE
-553 LLVEGKSNDII
+553 II
-564 NKLVPGIVGG
+564 VT
-574 LFKGGTNGLS
+574 FK
-584 PSGNRDPK
+584 D
-592 GDTKNDGKMDCTTS
+592 
-606 HLTADDVLA
+606 
-615 ANVKD
+615 
-620 NNDGTITM
+620 
-628 VIQPKEALLSTPGED
+628 
-643 SQGRF
+643 
-648 FNSLGD
+648 
-654 ISSVVESISVLSFS
+654 
-668 QGTVKDNFVVDY
+668 
-680 KGGTGTFVI
+680 
-689 DTKTNEITKADYTM
+689 
-703 LVHIDVKH
+703 
-711 ANVAV
+711 
-716 LKDKSASLDIKYQCE
+716 
-731 YPASD
+731 
-736 DYLAGQ
+736 
-742 NIGLTRVK
+742 

>member
-74 AKDGAV
+74 AKDGTV
-80 VADSQESANKLGNH
+80 IADSQESADKLGNH

-129 DNGNILRVSTEAKS
+129 DNGNILRVSAEAKS

-154 IILCIIVVIVAAVFV
+154 ILLCIIVVIVTAVFV

-280 SQLEESDDEDMSFES
+280 SQLEESDEDMSFES

-358 VTVTS
+358 VTVS
-363 LEKGA
+363 PLEKGA

-431 VTIYSKGNFC
+431 
-441 MKRKSGLSKFN
+441 
-452 GFLAIVLVICL
+452 
-463 AATAFVINKYP
+463 
-474 KIEAADA
+474 
-481 NGGADAKDVAVI
+481 
-493 DEFKAGTYGGKE
+493 
-505 FKTQEDVVN
+505 
-514 YYKEC
+514 
-519 YDYTKTL
+519 
-526 TAEYKTDSGET
+526 
-537 HSYYK
+537 
-542 MLGTETLEVNN
+542 GTE
-553 LLVEGKSNDII
+553 II
-564 NKLVPGIVGG
+564 VT
-574 LFKGGTNGLS
+574 FK
-584 PSGNRDPK
+584 D
-592 GDTKNDGKMDCTTS
+592 
-606 HLTADDVLA
+606 
-615 ANVKD
+615 
-620 NNDGTITM
+620 
-628 VIQPKEALLSTPGED
+628 
-643 SQGRF
+643 
-648 FNSLGD
+648 
-654 ISSVVESISVLSFS
+654 
-668 QGTVKDNFVVDY
+668 
-680 KGGTGTFVI
+680 
-689 DTKTNEITKADYTM
+689 
-703 LVHIDVKH
+703 
-711 ANVAV
+711 
-716 LKDKSASLDIKYQCE
+716 
-731 YPASD
+731 
-736 DYLAGQ
+736 
-742 NIGLTRVK
+742 

>member
-74 AKDGAV
+74 AKDGTV
-80 VADSQESANKLGNH
+80 IADSQESVNKLGNH

-129 DNGNILRVSTEAKS
+129 DNGNILRVSAEAKS

-154 IILCIIVVIVAAVFV
+154 ILLCIIVVIVTAVFV

-309 NINAINKCVTLNLTG
+309 NINAINKGVTLNLTG

-358 VTVTS
+358 VTVKP

-368 SVSVKDTGIGIPK
+368 SVSVKDTGIGIPE

-431 VTIYSKGNFC
+431 
-441 MKRKSGLSKFN
+441 
-452 GFLAIVLVICL
+452 
-463 AATAFVINKYP
+463 
-474 KIEAADA
+474 
-481 NGGADAKDVAVI
+481 
-493 DEFKAGTYGGKE
+493 
-505 FKTQEDVVN
+505 
-514 YYKEC
+514 
-519 YDYTKTL
+519 
-526 TAEYKTDSGET
+526 
-537 HSYYK
+537 
-542 MLGTETLEVNN
+542 GTE
-553 LLVEGKSNDII
+553 II
-564 NKLVPGIVGG
+564 VT
-574 LFKGGTNGLS
+574 FK
-584 PSGNRDPK
+584 D
-592 GDTKNDGKMDCTTS
+592 
-606 HLTADDVLA
+606 
-615 ANVKD
+615 
-620 NNDGTITM
+620 
-628 VIQPKEALLSTPGED
+628 
-643 SQGRF
+643 
-648 FNSLGD
+648 
-654 ISSVVESISVLSFS
+654 
-668 QGTVKDNFVVDY
+668 
-680 KGGTGTFVI
+680 
-689 DTKTNEITKADYTM
+689 
-703 LVHIDVKH
+703 
-711 ANVAV
+711 
-716 LKDKSASLDIKYQCE
+716 
-731 YPASD
+731 
-736 DYLAGQ
+736 
-742 NIGLTRVK
+742 

>member
-74 AKDGAV
+74 AKDGTV
-80 VADSQESANKLGNH
+80 IADSQESANKLGNH

-109 TVTRHSDTQEK
+109 TVTRHSDTQGK
-120 KVYYFAKQL
+120 KIYYFAKQL
-129 DNGNILRVSTEAKS
+129 DNGNVLRVSTEAKS
-143 IGKFFSDYIIY
+143 IGKFFSDYTIY
-154 IILCIIVVIVAAVFV
+154 IFLCIIVVIVAAVFV

-265 QALRLVNLSEDIIQL
+265 QALRLVSLSEDIIQL

-358 VTVTS
+358 VTVTP

-431 VTIYSKGNFC
+431 
-441 MKRKSGLSKFN
+441 
-452 GFLAIVLVICL
+452 
-463 AATAFVINKYP
+463 
-474 KIEAADA
+474 
-481 NGGADAKDVAVI
+481 
-493 DEFKAGTYGGKE
+493 
-505 FKTQEDVVN
+505 
-514 YYKEC
+514 
-519 YDYTKTL
+519 
-526 TAEYKTDSGET
+526 
-537 HSYYK
+537 
-542 MLGTETLEVNN
+542 GTE
-553 LLVEGKSNDII
+553 II
-564 NKLVPGIVGG
+564 VT
-574 LFKGGTNGLS
+574 FK
-584 PSGNRDPK
+584 D
-592 GDTKNDGKMDCTTS
+592 
-606 HLTADDVLA
+606 
-615 ANVKD
+615 
-620 NNDGTITM
+620 
-628 VIQPKEALLSTPGED
+628 
-643 SQGRF
+643 
-648 FNSLGD
+648 
-654 ISSVVESISVLSFS
+654 
-668 QGTVKDNFVVDY
+668 
-680 KGGTGTFVI
+680 
-689 DTKTNEITKADYTM
+689 
-703 LVHIDVKH
+703 
-711 ANVAV
+711 
-716 LKDKSASLDIKYQCE
+716 
-731 YPASD
+731 
-736 DYLAGQ
+736 
-742 NIGLTRVK
+742 

>member
-74 AKDGAV
+74 AKDGTV
-80 VADSQESANKLGNH
+80 IADSQESANKLENH

-109 TVTRHSDTQEK
+109 TVTRHSDTQGK
-120 KVYYFAKQL
+120 KIYYFAKQL

-154 IILCIIVVIVAAVFV
+154 ILLCIIVVIVTAVFV

-358 VTVTS
+358 VTVTP

-431 VTIYSKGNFC
+431 
-441 MKRKSGLSKFN
+441 
-452 GFLAIVLVICL
+452 
-463 AATAFVINKYP
+463 
-474 KIEAADA
+474 
-481 NGGADAKDVAVI
+481 
-493 DEFKAGTYGGKE
+493 
-505 FKTQEDVVN
+505 
-514 YYKEC
+514 
-519 YDYTKTL
+519 
-526 TAEYKTDSGET
+526 
-537 HSYYK
+537 
-542 MLGTETLEVNN
+542 GTE
-553 LLVEGKSNDII
+553 II
-564 NKLVPGIVGG
+564 VT
-574 LFKGGTNGLS
+574 FK
-584 PSGNRDPK
+584 D
-592 GDTKNDGKMDCTTS
+592 
-606 HLTADDVLA
+606 
-615 ANVKD
+615 
-620 NNDGTITM
+620 
-628 VIQPKEALLSTPGED
+628 
-643 SQGRF
+643 
-648 FNSLGD
+648 
-654 ISSVVESISVLSFS
+654 
-668 QGTVKDNFVVDY
+668 
-680 KGGTGTFVI
+680 
-689 DTKTNEITKADYTM
+689 
-703 LVHIDVKH
+703 
-711 ANVAV
+711 
-716 LKDKSASLDIKYQCE
+716 
-731 YPASD
+731 
-736 DYLAGQ
+736 
-742 NIGLTRVK
+742 

>member
-74 AKDGAV
+74 AKDGTV
-80 VADSQESANKLGNH
+80 IADSQENANKLGNH

-109 TVTRHSDTQEK
+109 TVTRHSDTQGK

-129 DNGNILRVSTEAKS
+129 DNGNVLRVSAEAKS

-154 IILCIIVVIVAAVFV
+154 ILLCIIVVIVAAVFV

-358 VTVTS
+358 VTVS
-363 LEKGA
+363 PLEKGA
-368 SVSVKDTGIGIPK
+368 SVSVKDTGIGIPE

-431 VTIYSKGNFC
+431 
-441 MKRKSGLSKFN
+441 
-452 GFLAIVLVICL
+452 
-463 AATAFVINKYP
+463 
-474 KIEAADA
+474 
-481 NGGADAKDVAVI
+481 
-493 DEFKAGTYGGKE
+493 
-505 FKTQEDVVN
+505 
-514 YYKEC
+514 
-519 YDYTKTL
+519 
-526 TAEYKTDSGET
+526 
-537 HSYYK
+537 
-542 MLGTETLEVNN
+542 GTE
-553 LLVEGKSNDII
+553 II
-564 NKLVPGIVGG
+564 VT
-574 LFKGGTNGLS
+574 FK
-584 PSGNRDPK
+584 D
-592 GDTKNDGKMDCTTS
+592 
-606 HLTADDVLA
+606 
-615 ANVKD
+615 
-620 NNDGTITM
+620 
-628 VIQPKEALLSTPGED
+628 
-643 SQGRF
+643 
-648 FNSLGD
+648 
-654 ISSVVESISVLSFS
+654 
-668 QGTVKDNFVVDY
+668 
-680 KGGTGTFVI
+680 
-689 DTKTNEITKADYTM
+689 
-703 LVHIDVKH
+703 
-711 ANVAV
+711 
-716 LKDKSASLDIKYQCE
+716 
-731 YPASD
+731 
-736 DYLAGQ
+736 
-742 NIGLTRVK
+742 

>member
-74 AKDGAV
+74 AKDGTV
-80 VADSQESANKLGNH
+80 IADSQESANKLGNH

-129 DNGNILRVSTEAKS
+129 DNGNILRVSAEAKS

-154 IILCIIVVIVAAVFV
+154 ILLCIIVVIVTAVFV

-246 ETGMA
+246 ETGIA

-358 VTVTS
+358 VTVNP

-431 VTIYSKGNFC
+431 
-441 MKRKSGLSKFN
+441 
-452 GFLAIVLVICL
+452 
-463 AATAFVINKYP
+463 
-474 KIEAADA
+474 
-481 NGGADAKDVAVI
+481 
-493 DEFKAGTYGGKE
+493 
-505 FKTQEDVVN
+505 
-514 YYKEC
+514 
-519 YDYTKTL
+519 
-526 TAEYKTDSGET
+526 
-537 HSYYK
+537 
-542 MLGTETLEVNN
+542 GTE
-553 LLVEGKSNDII
+553 II
-564 NKLVPGIVGG
+564 VT
-574 LFKGGTNGLS
+574 FK
-584 PSGNRDPK
+584 D
-592 GDTKNDGKMDCTTS
+592 
-606 HLTADDVLA
+606 
-615 ANVKD
+615 
-620 NNDGTITM
+620 
-628 VIQPKEALLSTPGED
+628 
-643 SQGRF
+643 
-648 FNSLGD
+648 
-654 ISSVVESISVLSFS
+654 
-668 QGTVKDNFVVDY
+668 
-680 KGGTGTFVI
+680 
-689 DTKTNEITKADYTM
+689 
-703 LVHIDVKH
+703 
-711 ANVAV
+711 
-716 LKDKSASLDIKYQCE
+716 
-731 YPASD
+731 
-736 DYLAGQ
+736 
-742 NIGLTRVK
+742 

>member
-74 AKDGAV
+74 AKDGTV
-80 VADSQESANKLGNH
+80 IADSQESANKLGNH

-109 TVTRHSDTQEK
+109 TVTRHSDTQGK
-120 KVYYFAKQL
+120 KIYYFAKQL

-154 IILCIIVVIVAAVFV
+154 ILLCIIVVIVTAVFV

-309 NINAINKCVTLNLTG
+309 NINAINKGVTLNLTG

-358 VTVTS
+358 VTVTP

-431 VTIYSKGNFC
+431 
-441 MKRKSGLSKFN
+441 
-452 GFLAIVLVICL
+452 
-463 AATAFVINKYP
+463 
-474 KIEAADA
+474 
-481 NGGADAKDVAVI
+481 
-493 DEFKAGTYGGKE
+493 
-505 FKTQEDVVN
+505 
-514 YYKEC
+514 
-519 YDYTKTL
+519 
-526 TAEYKTDSGET
+526 
-537 HSYYK
+537 
-542 MLGTETLEVNN
+542 GTE
-553 LLVEGKSNDII
+553 II
-564 NKLVPGIVGG
+564 VT
-574 LFKGGTNGLS
+574 FK
-584 PSGNRDPK
+584 D
-592 GDTKNDGKMDCTTS
+592 
-606 HLTADDVLA
+606 
-615 ANVKD
+615 
-620 NNDGTITM
+620 
-628 VIQPKEALLSTPGED
+628 
-643 SQGRF
+643 
-648 FNSLGD
+648 
-654 ISSVVESISVLSFS
+654 
-668 QGTVKDNFVVDY
+668 
-680 KGGTGTFVI
+680 
-689 DTKTNEITKADYTM
+689 
-703 LVHIDVKH
+703 
-711 ANVAV
+711 
-716 LKDKSASLDIKYQCE
+716 
-731 YPASD
+731 
-736 DYLAGQ
+736 
-742 NIGLTRVK
+742 

>member
-74 AKDGAV
+74 AKDGTV
-80 VADSQESANKLGNH
+80 IADSQESANKLGNH

-129 DNGNILRVSTEAKS
+129 DNGNVLRVSAEAKS

-154 IILCIIVVIVAAVFV
+154 IFLCIIVVIIAAVFV

-265 QALRLVNLSEDIIQL
+265 QALRLVSLSEDIIQL

-309 NINAINKCVTLNLTG
+309 NINAINKGVTLNLTG

-358 VTVTS
+358 VTVS
-363 LEKGA
+363 PLEKGA

-431 VTIYSKGNFC
+431 
-441 MKRKSGLSKFN
+441 
-452 GFLAIVLVICL
+452 
-463 AATAFVINKYP
+463 
-474 KIEAADA
+474 
-481 NGGADAKDVAVI
+481 
-493 DEFKAGTYGGKE
+493 
-505 FKTQEDVVN
+505 
-514 YYKEC
+514 
-519 YDYTKTL
+519 
-526 TAEYKTDSGET
+526 
-537 HSYYK
+537 
-542 MLGTETLEVNN
+542 GTE
-553 LLVEGKSNDII
+553 II
-564 NKLVPGIVGG
+564 VT
-574 LFKGGTNGLS
+574 FK
-584 PSGNRDPK
+584 D
-592 GDTKNDGKMDCTTS
+592 
-606 HLTADDVLA
+606 
-615 ANVKD
+615 
-620 NNDGTITM
+620 
-628 VIQPKEALLSTPGED
+628 
-643 SQGRF
+643 
-648 FNSLGD
+648 
-654 ISSVVESISVLSFS
+654 
-668 QGTVKDNFVVDY
+668 
-680 KGGTGTFVI
+680 
-689 DTKTNEITKADYTM
+689 
-703 LVHIDVKH
+703 
-711 ANVAV
+711 
-716 LKDKSASLDIKYQCE
+716 
-731 YPASD
+731 
-736 DYLAGQ
+736 
-742 NIGLTRVK
+742 

>member
-74 AKDGAV
+74 AKDGTV
-80 VADSQESANKLGNH
+80 IADSQESANKLGNH

-129 DNGNILRVSTEAKS
+129 DNGNILRVSAEAKS

-154 IILCIIVVIVAAVFV
+154 ILLCIIVVIVTAVFV

-280 SQLEESDDEDMSFES
+280 SQLEESDDEEMSFES

-309 NINAINKCVTLNLTG
+309 NINAINKGVTLNLMG

-358 VTVTS
+358 VTVNP

-431 VTIYSKGNFC
+431 
-441 MKRKSGLSKFN
+441 
-452 GFLAIVLVICL
+452 
-463 AATAFVINKYP
+463 
-474 KIEAADA
+474 
-481 NGGADAKDVAVI
+481 
-493 DEFKAGTYGGKE
+493 
-505 FKTQEDVVN
+505 
-514 YYKEC
+514 
-519 YDYTKTL
+519 
-526 TAEYKTDSGET
+526 
-537 HSYYK
+537 
-542 MLGTETLEVNN
+542 GTE
-553 LLVEGKSNDII
+553 II
-564 NKLVPGIVGG
+564 VT
-574 LFKGGTNGLS
+574 FK
-584 PSGNRDPK
+584 D
-592 GDTKNDGKMDCTTS
+592 
-606 HLTADDVLA
+606 
-615 ANVKD
+615 
-620 NNDGTITM
+620 
-628 VIQPKEALLSTPGED
+628 
-643 SQGRF
+643 
-648 FNSLGD
+648 
-654 ISSVVESISVLSFS
+654 
-668 QGTVKDNFVVDY
+668 
-680 KGGTGTFVI
+680 
-689 DTKTNEITKADYTM
+689 
-703 LVHIDVKH
+703 
-711 ANVAV
+711 
-716 LKDKSASLDIKYQCE
+716 
-731 YPASD
+731 
-736 DYLAGQ
+736 
-742 NIGLTRVK
+742 

>member
-74 AKDGAV
+74 AKDGTV
-80 VADSQESANKLGNH
+80 IADSQESANKLGNH

-120 KVYYFAKQL
+120 KIYYFAKQL
-129 DNGNILRVSTEAKS
+129 DNGNILRVSAEAKS

-154 IILCIIVVIVAAVFV
+154 ILLCIIVVIVTAVFV

-309 NINAINKCVTLNLTG
+309 NINAINKGVTLNLMG

-358 VTVTS
+358 VTVTP

-431 VTIYSKGNFC
+431 
-441 MKRKSGLSKFN
+441 
-452 GFLAIVLVICL
+452 
-463 AATAFVINKYP
+463 
-474 KIEAADA
+474 
-481 NGGADAKDVAVI
+481 
-493 DEFKAGTYGGKE
+493 
-505 FKTQEDVVN
+505 
-514 YYKEC
+514 
-519 YDYTKTL
+519 
-526 TAEYKTDSGET
+526 
-537 HSYYK
+537 
-542 MLGTETLEVNN
+542 GTE
-553 LLVEGKSNDII
+553 II
-564 NKLVPGIVGG
+564 VT
-574 LFKGGTNGLS
+574 FK
-584 PSGNRDPK
+584 D
-592 GDTKNDGKMDCTTS
+592 
-606 HLTADDVLA
+606 
-615 ANVKD
+615 
-620 NNDGTITM
+620 
-628 VIQPKEALLSTPGED
+628 
-643 SQGRF
+643 
-648 FNSLGD
+648 
-654 ISSVVESISVLSFS
+654 
-668 QGTVKDNFVVDY
+668 
-680 KGGTGTFVI
+680 
-689 DTKTNEITKADYTM
+689 
-703 LVHIDVKH
+703 
-711 ANVAV
+711 
-716 LKDKSASLDIKYQCE
+716 
-731 YPASD
+731 
-736 DYLAGQ
+736 
-742 NIGLTRVK
+742 

>member
-74 AKDGAV
+74 AKDGTV
-80 VADSQESANKLGNH
+80 IADSQESVNKLGNH

-129 DNGNILRVSTEAKS
+129 DNGNVLRVSAEAKS

-154 IILCIIVVIVAAVFV
+154 IFLCIIVVIVAAVFV

-358 VTVTS
+358 VTVS
-363 LEKGA
+363 PLEKGA
-368 SVSVKDTGIGIPK
+368 SVSVTDTGIGIPK

-431 VTIYSKGNFC
+431 
-441 MKRKSGLSKFN
+441 
-452 GFLAIVLVICL
+452 
-463 AATAFVINKYP
+463 
-474 KIEAADA
+474 
-481 NGGADAKDVAVI
+481 
-493 DEFKAGTYGGKE
+493 
-505 FKTQEDVVN
+505 
-514 YYKEC
+514 
-519 YDYTKTL
+519 
-526 TAEYKTDSGET
+526 
-537 HSYYK
+537 
-542 MLGTETLEVNN
+542 GTE
-553 LLVEGKSNDII
+553 II
-564 NKLVPGIVGG
+564 VT
-574 LFKGGTNGLS
+574 FK
-584 PSGNRDPK
+584 D
-592 GDTKNDGKMDCTTS
+592 
-606 HLTADDVLA
+606 
-615 ANVKD
+615 
-620 NNDGTITM
+620 
-628 VIQPKEALLSTPGED
+628 
-643 SQGRF
+643 
-648 FNSLGD
+648 
-654 ISSVVESISVLSFS
+654 
-668 QGTVKDNFVVDY
+668 
-680 KGGTGTFVI
+680 
-689 DTKTNEITKADYTM
+689 
-703 LVHIDVKH
+703 
-711 ANVAV
+711 
-716 LKDKSASLDIKYQCE
+716 
-731 YPASD
+731 
-736 DYLAGQ
+736 
-742 NIGLTRVK
+742 